1 MVVGGWLFGLF
12 DGLCACFVALLWFV
26 FGRLPWWFVW
36 FCCCLYVVGLVS
48 GGVALVMLGV
58 ICWVDLVVIGNRN
71 YSALVFSVVWFGLLL
86 VLLFSLWFG

>member
-26 FGRLPWWFVW
+26 FGRLTWWFVW